1 MLPVGVKS
9 RSAVLFKTED
19 LAQEINF
26 VHRLASIP
34 MDTDLLYPT
43 APAIA
48 DTGLEFEQLFKS
60 HFKALYGYA
69 YTILNDDVMAE
80 EVVQN
85 VFCRLW
91 EKREQIAINQSAK
104 AYLYRA
110 VYNESLNYL
119 KHQRVKAG
127 YQQHAARNAGTA
139 ESAAAPMVHSELQQ
153 QLAKALNELPEQCRT
168 IFQKSRFEELKYR
181 EIAEEM
187 GLSIKTVENQ
197 MGKALK
203 ILRSRLIDFLPAFIF
218 SLLNL

>member
-1 MLPVGVKS
+1 MPVGVKTV
-9 RSAVLFKTED
+9 SAVLLKTED

-34 MDTDLLYPT
+34 MDTDLLYPP
-43 APAIA
+43 PAVVA
-48 DTGLEFEQLFKS
+48 DTGLQFEQLFKS

-69 YTILNDDVMAE
+69 FTILNDDVMAE

-85 VFCRLW
+85 VFCRMW

-104 AYLYRA
+104 AYLYRS

-119 KHQRVKAG
+119 KHQRVKAS
-127 YQQHAARNAGTA
+127 YQQHAARHADTA
-139 ESAAAPMVHSELQQ
+139 QSASAPIVHSELQQ

-187 GLSIKTVENQ
+187 GLSVKTVENQ

-203 ILRSRLIDFLPAFIF
+203 ILRSKLIDFLPAFIF
-218 SLLNL
+218 SLLHL

>member
-1 MLPVGVKS
+1 
-9 RSAVLFKTED
+9 
-19 LAQEINF
+19 
-26 VHRLASIP
+26 
-34 MDTDLLYPT
+34 MDTDLLYP
-43 APAIA
+43 PAA
-48 DTGLEFEQLFKS
+48 VTPDVGQAFEQLFKS

-69 YTILNDDVMAE
+69 FTILNDDVMAE

-85 VFCRLW
+85 VFCRMW

-104 AYLYRA
+104 AYLYRS

-119 KHQRVKAG
+119 KHQRVKAA
-127 YQQHAARNAGTA
+127 YQQHAARNTDTA
-139 ESAAAPMVHSELQQ
+139 EHAAAQMSHSQLQQ
-153 QLAKALNELPEQCRT
+153 QLAKALNELPEQCRA

-181 EIAEEM
+181 EIADEM

-203 ILRSRLIDFLPAFIF
+203 ILRSKLIDFLPAFIF